1 MQYHEISAKSNYNYE
16 KPFLYLAKKLVGCAG
31 CCCAAY
37 DARRAAQLL
46 RRLTCYCSSA
56 TPMLV
61 LLIRASELDQGCCVR
76 DPNLHF
82 VEEVALAPPQVQID
96 MAQQQQNEAELNAA
110 MAQPLPD
117 EDEDLAE

>member
-16 KPFLYLAKKLVGCAG
+16 KPFLYLAKKLVGCA
-31 CCCAAY
+31 
-37 DARRAAQLL
+37 LL
-46 RRLTCYCSSA
+46 G
-56 TPMLV
+56 
-61 LLIRASELDQGCCVR
+61 LLQAQGCAVARDLMPGAACR

-82 VEEVALAPPQVQID
+82 VEEVALAPPQIQID

>member
-1 MQYHEISAKSNYNYE
+1 MLAVHWQVPDRPPEPCCYWLQQLAGSAV
-16 KPFLYLAKKLVGCAG
+16 FILALPC
-31 CCCAAY
+31 
-37 DARRAAQLL
+37 
-46 RRLTCYCSSA
+46 
-56 TPMLV
+56 
-61 LLIRASELDQGCCVR
+61 R